1 MGWRMVGYSMEDSM
15 EDMGW
20 YYGGWYGMVLWDG
33 IMAFYYNGGMGWMIV
48 LAWG

>member
-1 MGWRMVGYSMEDSM
+1 MQDGMEDI
-15 EDMGW
+15 MGW
-20 YYGGWYGMVLWDG
+20 YYGILLWDG